1 MATFYVVDRTSRMYG
16 YRMPEDGIKV
26 RIGGE
31 PHTVTVDDQKIAEF
45 ENAILNGETIT
56 VFDSSRG
63 NAVFNSEMLIGVQIY
78 QE

>member
-16 YRMPEDGIKV
+16 YRMPEDGIEV

-45 ENAILNGETIT
+45 ENAIVSGETIT
-56 VFDSSRG
+56 VFDPTRG
-63 NAVFNSEMLIGVQIY
+63 NAVFNSETLIGIQIHL
-78 QE
+78 E